1 MSLRIAFRQWR
12 QKPLLTG
19 FVLLQVVVVLVL
31 TVVTSVVLSD
41 ETQYYKAFS
50 DYFRSDGIL
59 LEGASADIY
68 PANSQ
73 TLEKKLRKAKVLSTY
88 AIFAGIRGHAS
99 SLLIAY
105 DPEII
110 SRYQPELK
118 DGVWLSDAIATQTVD
133 TLHAVVAK
141 PGINVGD
148 ILYAV
153 TLDDEVV
160 PIEVIGV
167 LDPKAVIVG
176 HPNGEYDAQE
186 DYRIMYTDMGS
197 VKVEGITILLNED
210 EVTAAQKT
218 YSTLYSGMDDVV
230 LIKYDK
236 NISQK
241 DADYNWQFILDNFDI
256 RSSRSSMNEIHD
268 LSVRDMKV
276 KLYFL
281 IPLLLACFVLMIV
294 SAVCSNAITIRNSI
308 HDYAVYNLCGMSW
321 RKCILINLYYIVMN
335 ILLAGICVTI
345 LAPKIVHIY
354 MDTTVALG
362 IAQILPCIVVCV
374 LYLILAMIQPYLLL
388 KRQSAHNI
396 LVNHTGKGG

>member
-1 MSLRIAFRQWR
+1 
-12 QKPLLTG
+12 
-19 FVLLQVVVVLVL
+19 
-31 TVVTSVVLSD
+31 
-41 ETQYYKAFS
+41 
-50 DYFRSDGIL
+50 
-59 LEGASADIY
+59 
-68 PANSQ
+68 
-73 TLEKKLRKAKVLSTY
+73 
-88 AIFAGIRGHAS
+88 
-99 SLLIAY
+99 
-105 DPEII
+105 
-110 SRYQPELK
+110 
-118 DGVWLSDAIATQTVD
+118 
-133 TLHAVVAK
+133 
-141 PGINVGD
+141 
-148 ILYAV
+148 
-153 TLDDEVV
+153 
-160 PIEVIGV
+160 
-167 LDPKAVIVG
+167 
-176 HPNGEYDAQE
+176 
-186 DYRIMYTDMGS
+186 MYTDMGS

-256 RSSRSSMNEIHD
+256 RSSRSSMSEIHD